1 MPYFI
6 RRMIRKRISYV
17 EDSFLAPSQE
27 NMILIKPFLITRK
40 RVSRAI
46 RNTLR
51 NRAKNLISDYISE
64 RTNNE
69 IFNDIL
75 SNAYIQVSKS
85 SEIAHNTWC
94 EDWVKSDENTGGDSD
109 RDFYQY
115 QLTLHKYKP
124 RISDLYNGVIDYLIT
139 KHKFSELNFSARFI
153 PSDNHGLVPDEIE
166 SLKKVKKRKEDKA

>member
-1 MPYFI
+1 MFFYEIGYSTWEECPTT
-6 RRMIRKRISYV
+6 SLV
-17 EDSFLAPSQE
+17 HNQE
-27 NMILIKPFLITRK
+27 FTQ
-40 RVSRAI
+40 
-46 RNTLR
+46 
-51 NRAKNLISDYISE
+51 DE
-64 RTNNE
+64 
-69 IFNDIL
+69 FNDIL

-153 PSDNHGLVPDEIE
+153 PSDNHGLVPDEFGHIE
-166 SLKKVKKRKEDKA
+166 ETDDETTIMLRRVFNVIEPRNNKIDEILGNE